1 MKFFKILLLINID
14 DKLKL
19 SNDCINLI
27 NLIKKLFEF
36 DDEKRNKNFNSSLD
50 FEQFKKYESNS
61 NVDLMDKIVILILYF
76 KKVKLSFDIFN
87 IKQRAKEF
95 GMKLKIF
102 SEEGE
107 VIVNSSYDRIK
118 ILVNV

>member
-1 MKFFKILLLINID
+1 M
-14 DKLKL
+14 
-19 SNDCINLI
+19 
-27 NLIKKLFEF
+27 
-36 DDEKRNKNFNSSLD
+36 
-50 FEQFKKYESNS
+50 
-61 NVDLMDKIVILILYF
+61 
-76 KKVKLSFDIFN
+76 KLSFDIFN

-118 ILVNV
+118 IIVNV

>member
-1 MKFFKILLLINID
+1 MKVIQMLIYWI
-14 DKLKL
+14 KL
-19 SNDCINLI
+19 
-27 NLIKKLFEF
+27 
-36 DDEKRNKNFNSSLD
+36 
-50 FEQFKKYESNS
+50 
-61 NVDLMDKIVILILYF
+61 VILILYF

>member
-1 MKFFKILLLINID
+1 M
-14 DKLKL
+14 
-19 SNDCINLI
+19 
-27 NLIKKLFEF
+27 
-36 DDEKRNKNFNSSLD
+36 D
-50 FEQFKKYESNS
+50 FEQFKKCESNS

>member
-1 MKFFKILLLINID
+1 MMRKETKILIHPWILNNSKNMKVIQMLIYWI
-14 DKLKL
+14 KL
-19 SNDCINLI
+19 
-27 NLIKKLFEF
+27 
-36 DDEKRNKNFNSSLD
+36 
-50 FEQFKKYESNS
+50 
-61 NVDLMDKIVILILYF
+61 VILILYF

-107 VIVNSSYDRIK
+107 VIVNSSFDRIK

>member
-1 MKFFKILLLINID
+1 MKVIQMLIYWI
-14 DKLKL
+14 KL
-19 SNDCINLI
+19 
-27 NLIKKLFEF
+27 
-36 DDEKRNKNFNSSLD
+36 
-50 FEQFKKYESNS
+50 
-61 NVDLMDKIVILILYF
+61 VILILYF

-107 VIVNSSYDRIK
+107 VIVNSSFDRIK